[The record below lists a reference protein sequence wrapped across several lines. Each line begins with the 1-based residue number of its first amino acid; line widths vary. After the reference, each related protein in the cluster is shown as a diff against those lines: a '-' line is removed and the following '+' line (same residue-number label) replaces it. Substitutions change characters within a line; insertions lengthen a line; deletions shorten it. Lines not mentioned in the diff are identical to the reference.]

1 MKYLLF
7 FFSFVLLV
15 CLTKGDLP
23 IHALMGDVIGVW
35 EIKETKSMS
44 ERAVHCGGGIPNRN
58 LENLSSHLKDYE
70 KFLKRKYGN
79 INKILVKLTMEKI
92 KVANETN
99 PRNKWTYL
107 AVRSVNNNAIIG
119 YWTMVYD
126 EGFEIRLKG
135 RRYFGLF
142 KYEKRPSESCPE
154 AIENKNEKDS
164 RCYKTDPTKTHIG
177 WVLDE
182 QIEETT
188 REKKFQWGCFYGQKD
203 QKTDVSAFVIHNEKK
218 IPEHDNNNLGG
229 EIKSEEEKGLS
240 FSVLTQR
247 ANYQKIRLALE
258 KLYGKTKTSLA
269 NIYGDI
275 GDKIYGCHKQDI
287 VNLKIR
293 LTLPKNF
300 TWGDP
305 YTDENF
311 NEEVD
316 EQRDCGSCYS
326 ISSVYI
332 LEKRFEIMSWK
343 KYKKKINIPKLSYQS
358 VISCSPY
365 NQGCDGGFP
374 FLVGKHMY
382 EFGILS
388 ESLMKYENNDTVK
401 CKMNIGTY
409 NSSYFYGYY
418 KNKTDDIFYAS
429 NYNYINGCYECS
441 NEYDMMNEILM
452 NGPIVAAINATP
464 QLLNLYNLNDKNIVY
479 DTVTNENQ
487 VCDVPNEGFN
497 GWQQTNH
504 AIAIVGWGEQ
514 TDENNKLVKYW
525 IIRNTWGNKW
535 GYKGYLK
542 FQRGI
547 NLAGIE
553 SQAVFI
559 DPDFSRGRPKELLAK
574 QQA

>member
-1 MKYLLF
+1 MVEFHLRRC
-7 FFSFVLLV
+7 SREVASS
-15 CLTKGDLP
+15 
-23 IHALMGDVIGVW
+23 ALHTRVREGTGFNSYFKKVEHNDTGTGDVIGVW

-58 LENLSSHLKDYE
+58 LENLSSLGDTATPSAAAAAAADGASTVATHSIAYVTTHTHLKDYE

-258 KLYGKTKTSLA
+258 KLYGKTKTSLGK
-269 NIYGDI
+269 Y
-275 GDKIYGCHKQDI
+275 
-287 VNLKIR
+287 
-293 LTLPKNF
+293 
-300 TWGDP
+300 
-305 YTDENF
+305 
-311 NEEVD
+311 
-316 EQRDCGSCYS
+316 SC
-326 ISSVYI
+326 
-332 LEKRFEIMSWK
+332 
-343 KYKKKINIPKLSYQS
+343 
-358 VISCSPY
+358 
-365 NQGCDGGFP
+365 
-374 FLVGKHMY
+374 
-382 EFGILS
+382 
-388 ESLMKYENNDTVK
+388 
-401 CKMNIGTY
+401 
-409 NSSYFYGYY
+409 
-418 KNKTDDIFYAS
+418 
-429 NYNYINGCYECS
+429 
-441 NEYDMMNEILM
+441 
-452 NGPIVAAINATP
+452 
-464 QLLNLYNLNDKNIVY
+464 QLHI
-479 DTVTNENQ
+479 
-487 VCDVPNEGFN
+487 
-497 GWQQTNH
+497 
-504 AIAIVGWGEQ
+504 
-514 TDENNKLVKYW
+514 
-525 IIRNTWGNKW
+525 
-535 GYKGYLK
+535 
-542 FQRGI
+542 
-547 NLAGIE
+547 
-553 SQAVFI
+553 
-559 DPDFSRGRPKELLAK
+559 
-574 QQA
+574 